1 MEEHGTVKGRRRH
14 IFVWKALRPLAR
26 LICWIKFG
34 FTSEVSRVRGPF
46 LLVSNHVTNWD
57 PILVA
62 CSFPEQAYF
71 VTSEHLLRAGLGGK
85 LVGWLQSPIPRQKS
99 GSAAT
104 TVLTMMRYLRRG
116 LNVCVFPEGNRTWD
130 GVTAEFL
137 PSIAKLAR
145 TSGASL
151 VTYKLTGGYFASP
164 RWAGNSIRR
173 GKMHGRAVRVYSPE
187 ELRGM
192 RPAAINELVAADLYC
207 DNYAIQREKQ
217 IPFRTRHGAEHMET
231 LFFLCPRC
239 GGVSTLH
246 SHGDTVQ
253 CSDCSLTVRYL
264 PTGFLA
270 GDIPFDNIRDWNLW
284 QREQIRS
291 LCESAGEAPIFTDE
305 AMELYAVETAR
316 GRTLLHRGG
325 LALYRDRLEMPG
337 VTLTLDEIVGIS
349 LRSDQDLYVGAAR
362 DFYLLHSDR
371 VCCTSRYLTAIAILT
386 GREFGV

>member
-1 MEEHGTVKGRRRH
+1 MEHHAWHAFIWK
-14 IFVWKALRPLAR
+14 IFGPAVR
-26 LICWIKFG
+26 LITRILFG
-34 FTSEVSRVRGPF
+34 YTCERVEVDGPF
-46 LLVSNHVTNWD
+46 LLLCNHNTDLD
-57 PILVA
+57 PLMLRT
-62 CSFPEQAYF
+62 SFPQQMYF
-71 VTSEHLLRAGLGGK
+71 IASEHVVRTGLGGR
-85 LVGWLQSPIPRQKS
+85 LIRWLQDPIPRQK
-99 GSAAT
+99 GSSASSAVLAA
-104 TVLTMMRYLRRG
+104 LRRLKAG
-116 LNVCVFPEGNRTWD
+116 CNVAVFPEGHRSWD
-130 GVTAEFL
+130 GVTDSFPA
-137 PSIAKLAR
+137 ATGKLVHSAAAA
-145 TSGASL
+145 GASL
-151 VTYKLTGGYFASP
+151 VTYRLEGAYFASP
-164 RWAGNSIRR
+164 PWGGKRIRR
-173 GKMHGRAVRVYSPE
+173 GKCTGRLVHIYSTE